1 MNTIS
6 TQLTPTL
13 EKVIKETFNASV
25 SSFEF
30 QATRK
35 EFEGD
40 ITLVVFGLLR
50 VLKGNPIQIGE
61 TIGKEL
67 EERLQWVT
75 GYNVVKLSLIHI

>member
-50 VLKGNPIQIGE
+50 VLKGNPVQNRRNYRKGVRR
-61 TIGKEL
+61 TTSMGNG
-67 EERLQWVT
+67 LQCCKRIFE
-75 GYNVVKLSLIHI
+75 Y